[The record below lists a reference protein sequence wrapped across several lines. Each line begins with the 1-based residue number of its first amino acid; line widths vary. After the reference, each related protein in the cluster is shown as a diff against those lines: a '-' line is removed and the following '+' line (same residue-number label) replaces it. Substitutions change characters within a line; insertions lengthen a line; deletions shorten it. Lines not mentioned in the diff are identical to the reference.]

1 MSGLESSFSLH
12 TMFPVDLSL
21 RISLGIFLHFPISF
35 FELIVLHVNGFFL
48 FLFIRVYHVAF
59 QVYSKMI
66 QLYKYIYLG
75 FPLGSVVKE
84 LPCNEGD
91 LGSVSGL
98 GTYAQRKMMS
108 FSSILAWRISW
119 TDEPSRLQSIGSQ
132 RVGHIESTERAQ
144 AHIHISIPL
153 QTLFPFMLLQNF

>member
-1 MSGLESSFSLH
+1 
-12 TMFPVDLSL
+12 
-21 RISLGIFLHFPISF
+21 
-35 FELIVLHVNGFFL
+35 
-48 FLFIRVYHVAF
+48 
-59 QVYSKMI
+59 MI

-132 RVGHIESTERAQ
+132 RVGHIESNERAQ

>member
-1 MSGLESSFSLH
+1 
-12 TMFPVDLSL
+12 
-21 RISLGIFLHFPISF
+21 
-35 FELIVLHVNGFFL
+35 
-48 FLFIRVYHVAF
+48 
-59 QVYSKMI
+59 MI

-91 LGSVSGL
+91 LGSISGL

-132 RVGHIESTERAQ
+132 RVGHIESTSLVHKGNILPSSTLVREERGQ
-144 AHIHISIPL
+144 IFVGVEILKKTEKTQRNQRGIRREI
-153 QTLFPFMLLQNF
+153 

>member
-1 MSGLESSFSLH
+1 MRNLSAFS
-12 TMFPVDLSL
+12 DE
-21 RISLGIFLHFPISF
+21 F

-91 LGSVSGL
+91 LGSISGL
-98 GTYAQRKMMS
+98 GRYAHRHMTS
-108 FSSILAWRISW
+108 LFSIFAWRISW
-119 TDEPSRLQSIGSQ
+119 TEEPSRLQSIGSQ
-132 RVGHIESTERAQ
+132 SQTGLERLST
-144 AHIHISIPL
+144 HVV
-153 QTLFPFMLLQNF
+153 QTGR